1 MYVARLR
8 YGGIFCL
15 QFINASGQLMYTWV
29 FFATINHEAH
39 TLGLHPVLLGHLRS
53 DLQVTDASSAVNM
66 AITVKQFALAGVQS
80 WDEIE
85 NARQL
90 LSLTLSY
97 RVWARSP
104 THKDTMSMTD
114 SKIHMNID

>member
-1 MYVARLR
+1 MHR
-8 YGGIFCL
+8 
-15 QFINASGQLMYTWV
+15 
-29 FFATINHEAH
+29 
-39 TLGLHPVLLGHLRS
+39 VLLGHLRS

-97 RVWARSP
+97 RAWARSP
-104 THKDTMSMTD
+104 THKDTD
-114 SKIHMNID
+114 SKIHMNIIDIIMFFDIIIHPK